1 MSPEE
6 KELLKRSIALAEEN
20 NDILRKLQ
28 RSMRFQ
34 RIASI
39 VYWLFILGSLAG
51 VYYFIQPYIQSITD
65 TYGGAKS
72 SFSNNV
78 NGLLENFK
86 GLNQ

>member
-20 NDILRKLQ
+20 NNILRKIQ

-39 VYWLFILGSLAG
+39 IYWLFILGSLAG
-51 VYYFIQPYIQSITD
+51 IYYFIQPYVQSITD

-72 SFSNNV
+72 SFSNNI
-78 NGLLENFK
+78 NGLLENLK
-86 GLNQ
+86 SLNK